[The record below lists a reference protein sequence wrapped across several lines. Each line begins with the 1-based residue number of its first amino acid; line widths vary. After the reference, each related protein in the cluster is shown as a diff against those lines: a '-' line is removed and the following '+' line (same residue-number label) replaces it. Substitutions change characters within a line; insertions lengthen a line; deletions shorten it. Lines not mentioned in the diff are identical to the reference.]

1 MAREQRK
8 PPPDLQGEGNYDA
21 ARRYRRD
28 VEEFVANHDTEAL
41 ARQAQP
47 KSPEEA
53 RALESAEASGRSRAR
68 VRKRNAATATTAQPI
83 QKKGR
88 TVA

>member
-1 MAREQRK
+1 MARERRK
-8 PPPDLQGEGNYDA
+8 PPDLQGEGNYDA
-21 ARRYRRD
+21 ARRYRRG
-28 VEEFVANHDTEAL
+28 VEEFVGSHDTEAL

-68 VRKRNAATATTAQPI
+68 VRKRNADTTTAAQPV